1 MGEHFDGGGELERF
15 DDGDLDLFMDKF
27 FGNEL
32 IDLST
37 TCRGIIDVVVVGI
50 EGAVDVEVEV
60 DIGRFM

>member
-1 MGEHFDGGGELERF
+1 MGGGGEVER
-15 DDGDLDLFMDKF
+15 DEGDLDLFIDKF

-37 TCRGIIDVVVVGI
+37 ICRGIIDVVVVGI
-50 EGAVDVEVEV
+50 EGVADVKVEV

>member
-1 MGEHFDGGGELERF
+1 MERF